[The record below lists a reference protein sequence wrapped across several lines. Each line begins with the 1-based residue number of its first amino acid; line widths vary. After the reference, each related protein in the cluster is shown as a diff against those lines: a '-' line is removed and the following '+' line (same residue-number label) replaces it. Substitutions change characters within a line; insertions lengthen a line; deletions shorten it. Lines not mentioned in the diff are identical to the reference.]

1 MKDCV
6 KRVPRF
12 VHTATERCSC
22 APLSCMQA
30 EQDRIEREAA
40 AATVLGRLVNESS
53 PGCHLD
59 AITRLAQNG
68 PPPLRGAAA
77 LSLAALL
84 PSVGAE
90 AAGHINTLAR
100 LLSSDRQDGHL
111 SGEALRAAT
120 HVVCS
125 CDVFEG
131 TPALLAALIAALQRT
146 LACGTT
152 CMASPSTDEGAHNGD
167 TEQVAREQA
176 STGLRAADCQ
186 RLAVD
191 FTCSHERVSVT
202 FSTTTEGLIAAR
214 EGLAAKVAVS
224 SIAALLDVPARRLRS
239 AAACAV
245 RLFSSAAIKVDAL
258 VPLMRAA
265 VLCRVRVVLPA
276 YMP

>member
-1 MKDCV
+1 MLM
-6 KRVPRF
+6 
-12 VHTATERCSC
+12 C
-22 APLSCMQA
+22 APHSHAAYPLQA
-30 EQDRIEREAA
+30 EQDRTEREAA

-59 AITRLAQNG
+59 AISRLAQNG

-84 PSVGAE
+84 PSVGTQ
-90 AAGHINTLAR
+90 AAGHMSTLAQ
-100 LLSSDRQDGHL
+100 LLSSDRQDGQV

-146 LACGTT
+146 LAHGTA
-152 CMASPSTDEGAHNGD
+152 CMVSPPTDEGAHNGG
-167 TEQVAREQA
+167 TAQVAKEQA
-176 STGLRAADCQ
+176 STGLRAADGH
-186 RLAVD
+186 RLALD
-191 FTCSHERVSVT
+191 LACSYARVSVT
-202 FSTTTEGLIAAR
+202 FSTTTDGLIAAP
-214 EGLAAKVAVS
+214 EGLAVKVAVR
-224 SIAALLDVPARRLRS
+224 SIAAPLESGAQRLRS

-245 RLFSSAAIKVDAL
+245 RLFGSAAIKLDAL

-265 VLCRVRVVLPA
+265 VLCQVRTGLP
-276 YMP
+276 PCIQ